1 MLPESLQENELA
13 AALAATYPA
22 AILDGVFA
30 LGELTL
36 QIEPDDILA
45 VLEFF
50 KREQKFERLSTV
62 TAVDRYPLEPRF
74 EIVYHLQS
82 VARNLRI
89 RLKASVSAEIASATA
104 VYAAANWYEREVFD
118 LFGVV
123 FSGHPNPKRIMMP
136 DDWEGHPLRRDFPT
150 HGFKYSYGE
159 QK

>member
-118 LFGVV
+118 VFGVV

>member
-1 MLPESLQENELA
+1 MA